1 MQDLRGCMGA
11 SAPADV
17 RKLWNDLCD
26 KAETDERKWI
36 AMLRSKGIKAAHP
49 DDGWVSRK
57 GQRDHMGR
65 MGDNSVALCYPQFND
80 GIKSGD
86 FIALGWPEKFRIVR
100 ATIFDEKYTR
110 FVGAEKWYFE
120 EWPKENAL

>member
-1 MQDLRGCMGA
+1 MQDLKECFVGDPKSEYA
-11 SAPADV
+11 
-17 RKLWNDLCD
+17 KLWYDACD
-26 KAETDERKWI
+26 SYVMAERKWV

-57 GQRDHMGR
+57 GERTTMGR

-86 FIALGWPEKFRIVR
+86 FIALGWHDKFRIVR
-100 ATIFDEKYTR
+100 ATVFDEKYTR

-120 EWPKENAL
+120 EWPANVL